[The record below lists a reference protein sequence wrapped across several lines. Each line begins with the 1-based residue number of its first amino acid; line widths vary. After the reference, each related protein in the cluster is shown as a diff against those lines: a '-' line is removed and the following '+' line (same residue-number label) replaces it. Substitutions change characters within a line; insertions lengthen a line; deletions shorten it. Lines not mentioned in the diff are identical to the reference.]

1 MDWNRYYFI
10 FSFKKGYIGIFSKLI
25 PFQFLYVISNEYFLI
40 VACLVMLILIYFT
53 FAVSRADTSLAK
65 ELKIECTYE
74 LNENKTKVYDL
85 QKQLTYFRGLLKDI
99 LLETQQRKEKQVTMK
114 KKDHI
119 HGSSMHPES
128 NTYISTK
135 Y

>member
-1 MDWNRYYFI
+1 
-10 FSFKKGYIGIFSKLI
+10 
-25 PFQFLYVISNEYFLI
+25 
-40 VACLVMLILIYFT
+40 MLILIYFT

-85 QKQLTYFRGLLKDI
+85 QKQLTYFRGLLNGI
-99 LLETQQRKEKQVTMK
+99 LLEKQVTMK